1 MKRALL
7 LALTLTANLA
17 QASATSDSKPDCD
30 SIKTEAA
37 TTNGVQASS
46 DPSMDGLKDAAR
58 LYAVSPSIAA
68 CLYPSVSVRNLPVGE
83 YESADDTSPPAITL
97 TGRAEYSWGEYKFQQ
112 AVISVP
118 AGLSVTTSTLP
129 SGQVVIE
136 AASTDGQP

>member
-7 LALTLTANLA
+7 LALTLTAPLA
-17 QASATSDSKPDCD
+17 QASASSDSKPDCD
-30 SIKTEAA
+30 AIKTKAA
-37 TTNGVQASS
+37 TNGVHASS
-46 DPSMDGLKDAAR
+46 DPNMDGLKDAAR
-58 LYAVSPSIAA
+58 LYAVSPSIAV

-83 YESADDTSPPAITL
+83 YESADDPSPPAITL
-97 TGRAEYSWGEYKFQQ
+97 TGRAEYSWGVYKFQQ

-136 AASTDGQP
+136 AATSDGYP